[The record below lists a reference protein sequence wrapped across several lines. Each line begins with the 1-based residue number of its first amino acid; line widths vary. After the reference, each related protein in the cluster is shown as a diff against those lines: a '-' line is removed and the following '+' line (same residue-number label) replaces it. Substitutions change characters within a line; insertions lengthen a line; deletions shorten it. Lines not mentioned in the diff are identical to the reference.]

1 MVGTGVGSGE
11 GCATCIADLVVLFL
25 DVVSETEAG
34 LVAAKGSCLLG
45 VGKLGW
51 FKGQCE
57 LRGRAFVYSD
67 FGGQKEKFVAWKGV
81 VAGWL

>member
-1 MVGTGVGSGE
+1 VIGTGVGSEE
-11 GCATCIADLVVLFL
+11 GCAACVADLVVLFL
-25 DVVSETEAG
+25 VVVSETEAG
-34 LVAAKGSCLLG
+34 LVVAKGSCLLG
-45 VGKLGW
+45 AGKLGW

-67 FGGQKEKFVAWKGV
+67 FGGQKEKLVAWKGV